1 MHKLKQAEIPQVR
14 KLYLSSQEGRC
25 PLCERRIVEDDAVLD
40 HDHVTG
46 IVRATLHRGCNA
58 LLGKIEN
65 GRRLYKLN
73 DPVALSRFLNNVS
86 GYIAIPSL
94 LPDSAIVLHPLHKT
108 DEEKKALR
116 KKRAKAK
123 RLLKKESV

>member
-1 MHKLKQAEIPQVR
+1 MRKLKQAEIPQAR
-14 KLYLSSQEGRC
+14 RLYLSAQDGRC
-25 PLCERRIVEDDAVLD
+25 PLCERPIVEDDAVLD

-58 LLGKIEN
+58 MLGKIEN
-65 GRRLYKLN
+65 GRRLYKLSAAP
-73 DPVALSRFLNNVS
+73 DLSRFLNNVS
-86 GYIAIPSL
+86 AYIAIPSL

-108 DEEKKALR
+108 DEDKKALR

-123 RLLKKESV
+123 RLLKKGTA